1 MNEERIGV
9 IWYFDPHDKLTPGSI
24 FIHGILPPP
33 LLKIDPPV
41 WNFDPLISNQDIG
54 RGVKI
59 PWIWGSIYHCEGGQI
74 TMDRGVNIPWVGGS
88 KYHG

>member
-9 IWYFDPHDKLTPGSI
+9 IHWYFEPHGKLTPGSI

-41 WNFDPLISNQDIG
+41 WKIESPWYFDPLISNQ
-54 RGVKI
+54 
-59 PWIWGSIYHCEGGQI
+59 EN
-74 TMDRGVNIPWVGGS
+74 TMDRGFDIPLGGGS

>member
-1 MNEERIGV
+1 MNEDRIGV
-9 IWYFDPHDKLTPGSI
+9 VWYFDSGVNFHPWY
-24 FIHGILPPP
+24 F
-33 LLKIDPPV
+33 DPPV
-41 WNFDPLISNQDIG
+41 WNFDPLISNQEIG

-59 PWIWGSIYHCEGGQI
+59 PWIGGSIYHWEGGQI